1 MYVPGTPST
10 PSATAQS
17 LGARIAELIREFRQS
32 HPDAGA
38 ADVEQ
43 AFEVAR
49 STLRPELPTGPRS
62 QAVAAA
68 VAAAVALAG
77 VAAAL
82 LLFPDGA
89 AGALPMIAIGALVLG
104 ILVALV
110 VRQAGSGATTAAVAI
125 LLGLALLGLGAFL
138 LLSRSGLV
146 PLG

>member
-17 LGARIAELIREFRQS
+17 LGARIADLIREFRQS
-32 HPDAGA
+32 HPDAGS

-49 STLRPELPTGPRS
+49 STLRSELPTGPRS
-62 QAVAAA
+62 QAVVAA

-89 AGALPMIAIGALVLG
+89 AGALPMVAIGGLVLG
-104 ILVALV
+104 ILAALV
-110 VRQAGSGATTAAVAI
+110 VRQIGSGASAAAVVI

-138 LLSRSGLV
+138 LVARSGLT

>member
-17 LGARIAELIREFRQS
+17 LGARIAELVREFRQS

-49 STLRPELPTGPRS
+49 STLRSELPTGRRS
-62 QAVAAA
+62 PAFATG

-77 VAAAL
+77 VFTAL
-82 LLFPDGA
+82 QLFPGWGA
-89 AGALPMIAIGALVLG
+89 DALPMVAVGALVLG

-110 VRQAGSGATTAAVAI
+110 VRQSGSGATTAAVAI
-125 LLGLALLGLGAFL
+125 LLGLAVLGLGAFL
-138 LLSRSGLV
+138 LLARSGLV
-146 PLG
+146 PF